1 MSSAPTLKGTY
12 YSFSIPAP
20 YFYSWSC
27 SFAQDTVYT
36 LLLGFGEA
44 REVILLHIL

>member
-1 MSSAPTLKGTY
+1 MSSVPTLKGTY

-44 REVILLHIL
+44 REFILLQFL